1 MPREDTLRYARGTSA
16 SALTLLNIF
25 LLVALGSQQELSFIG
40 MRHKCATER
49 TPPPYSPVREDGFVR
64 YVNKRF
70 TPSKLFQFGPS
81 DEVEEAGNET
91 LAFSTSSANRY
102 SMRRRCVDG
111 LLVESQLHIHRQ
123 ERQEQYLQKFPSM
136 SKVERGAWLVCVLGC
151 GDTMS

>member
-1 MPREDTLRYARGTSA
+1 MVVILWKRKNIVLIRTPKRGIMPREDTLRYARGTSA

-91 LAFSTSSANRY
+91 LACMTTLLLFSFPTSA
-102 SMRRRCVDG
+102 
-111 LLVESQLHIHRQ
+111 
-123 ERQEQYLQKFPSM
+123 
-136 SKVERGAWLVCVLGC
+136 A
-151 GDTMS
+151 